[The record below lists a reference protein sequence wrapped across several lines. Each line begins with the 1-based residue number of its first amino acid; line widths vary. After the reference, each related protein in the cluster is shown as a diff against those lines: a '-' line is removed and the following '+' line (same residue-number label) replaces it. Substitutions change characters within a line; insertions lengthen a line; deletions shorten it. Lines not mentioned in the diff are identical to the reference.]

1 MTQDVAI
8 LLYEYNTI
16 ATKPVSGPVL
26 GEKDNHNKDPV
37 SPGHAPYD
45 FDTGIIEGERTRVEG
60 QMLGGV
66 FSCALPVIF
75 GITELVHVYEY

>member
-1 MTQDVAI
+1 MLVFDVVI
-8 LLYEYNTI
+8 DL
-16 ATKPVSGPVL
+16 
-26 GEKDNHNKDPV
+26 
-37 SPGHAPYD
+37 
-45 FDTGIIEGERTRVEG
+45 IEGERTRVEG